1 MSDALQ
7 FVFYL
12 KDDGVT
18 LLESKNKV
26 SELEIS
32 ITGLLKVL
40 ICFAAPPP
48 PVADEKA
55 VEEEPFELP
64 TLEEVAR
71 ATGTLQPQPQGT
83 SVDLP
88 LSDRTSRLMPDCI
101 VPVS

>member
-1 MSDALQ
+1 MSDALH

-12 KDDGVT
+12 KDDGVA

-48 PVADEKA
+48 PVADDKA

-83 SVDLP
+83 SVDLTACRS
-88 LSDRTSRLMPDCI
+88 LTELVGLCMTA
-101 VPVS
+101 

>member
-7 FVFYL
+7 FIFYL

-83 SVDLP
+83 SVDLIACRS
-88 LSDRTSRLMPDCI
+88 LTELVGLCLTA
-101 VPVS
+101 

>member
-71 ATGTLQPQPQGT
+71 ATGTLLPQPQGT
-83 SVDLP
+83 SVDLIACRS
-88 LSDRTSRLMPDCI
+88 LTELVGLCLTA
-101 VPVS
+101 

>member
-1 MSDALQ
+1 MSEALH

-26 SELEIS
+26 SELYIS

-83 SVDLP
+83 SVHLIACRS
-88 LSDRTSRLMPDCI
+88 LTELVGLCLTA
-101 VPVS
+101 